1 MYTAAELALLRTMD
15 PKALPGV
22 DTQVGDL
29 IATTKSLRSLP
40 TSSTAGVWYNATE
53 NAVWVTK
60 AGAVLD
66 GYDFGNATILVDA
79 NNVTIKNSKFEAGG
93 NEIFAVQLL
102 SGVSGTTIENN
113 TFNGGSA
120 TNPLPL
126 QNFVSAQ
133 ATGIT
138 GLKVLNNKFLNAP
151 ADGID
156 AWGGTITGNYFS
168 GAGFSSVG
176 THPDAIWITNSQSPT
191 LISNNFIDE
200 TWASGTSNLQTGQ
213 TNNAIHITSQEG
225 PVNNVTVRGNVLMGG
240 GYTIEAGNTGLG
252 TFSNINIL
260 GNYIGFGRLGPSCL
274 VPTKGS
280 RQRGTSILI
289 SPTRTTRIAPGPPTG
304 LRESRPPTWSPLP
317 PQATFTGPQ
326 AAARLYTATECPA
339 IFSGQRA

>member
-1 MYTAAELALLRTMD
+1 MYTAAELAMLRATD
-15 PKALPGV
+15 PNPLPGV
-22 DTQVGDL
+22 DFPVGNL
-29 IATTKSLRSLP
+29 TTPTKSVGSIP
-40 TSSTAGVWYNATE
+40 TVNTAPFWYYPAANVIYVKQAGV
-53 NAVWVTK
+53 
-60 AGAVLD
+60 VLD
-66 GYDFGNATILVDA
+66 GYDFGNTQIFVEA
-79 NNVTIKNSKFEAGG
+79 NNVTIKNSTFSAAGS
-93 NEIFAVQLL
+93 EISAVRVF
-102 SGVSGTTIENN
+102 GVSNTTIENN

-138 GLKVLNNKFLNAP
+138 GLKVLNNNFLNAP
-151 ADGID
+151 GDSID
-156 AWGGTITGNYFS
+156 AWGGTIAGNYFS
-168 GAGFSSVG
+168 GAGFTTVG
-176 THPDAIWITNSQSPT
+176 VHPDAIWITNSQSPT
-191 LISNNFIDE
+191 VIANNFIDE